1 MADRG
6 NICWIASYPKS
17 GNTWVRF
24 LACNL
29 LHGRQESASTL
40 NLLVPDVHELGPH
53 LVNSGYSGLVK
64 THFAFSSR
72 IPLAD
77 RTAAA
82 IYVVR
87 EPADVLISNYHYA
100 QRSGGA
106 TGSAVEFDD
115 YVDAFISNRGDP
127 RWIKLGMGSWEE
139 NVRSWLE
146 PRPSFPVLLLK
157 YEDLAADPTAGCLA
171 LARLIRPNSSTADV
185 AEAVSNSSFQRMRAI
200 EEADIQQRR
209 PGIFYKPY
217 LQESIDSGLRF
228 MRNGA
233 VGDGALRLSPEQRSR
248 LRSAF
253 RPLLAQLG
261 YSTG

>member
-1 MADRG
+1 MANSR
-6 NICWIASYPKS
+6 NILWIASYPKS

-40 NLLVPDVHELGPH
+40 NLLVPDVHELGSH
-53 LVNSGYSGLVK
+53 LVTSAYAGLVK

-82 IYVVR
+82 VYVVR
-87 EPADVLISNYHYA
+87 EPADVLISNFHYA
-100 QRSGGA
+100 RRSAGGPEGA
-106 TGSAVEFDD
+106 LAFDE
-115 YVDAFISNRGDP
+115 YVDAFIHHRGDP
-127 RWIKLGMGSWEE
+127 RWIQHGMGSWEE
-139 NVRSWLE
+139 NVRSWLDARH
-146 PRPSFPVLLLK
+146 PFPVLRLK
-157 YEDLAADPTAGCLA
+157 YEDMVADPTAGGLA
-171 LARLIRPNSSTADV
+171 LARLIRPNSSAADIH
-185 AEAVSNSSFQRMRAI
+185 EAVSNSSFQRMREI
-200 EEADIQQRR
+200 EEADIRRKR

-217 LQESIDSGLRF
+217 LQQSIDSGLRF

-233 VGDGALRLSPEQRSR
+233 VGDGAARLSPGQQAR

-261 YSTG
+261 YPTA

>member
-1 MADRG
+1 VSDRR
-6 NICWIASYPKS
+6 NIIWIASYPKS

-29 LHGRQESASTL
+29 LHGRQESASAL
-40 NLLVPDVHELGPH
+40 NLLVPDVHELGAH
-53 LVNSGYSGLVK
+53 LVNSTYAGLVK

-87 EPADVLISNYHYA
+87 EPADVLLSNYHYA
-100 QRSGGA
+100 RRSAGGA
-106 TGSAVEFDD
+106 DGGMPFDE
-115 YVDAFISNRGDP
+115 YVNAFIQSRGDP
-127 RWIKLGMGSWEE
+127 RWIELGMGSWEE

-146 PRPSFPVLLLK
+146 PRHPFPVLRFR
-157 YEDLAADPTAGCLA
+157 YEDMVANPAGGCLA
-171 LARLIRPNSSTADV
+171 LARLIRPNSSDADIR
-185 AEAVSNSSFQRMRAI
+185 AAVSNSSFERMREV
-200 EEADIQQRR
+200 EEADIREKK

-217 LQESIDSGLRF
+217 LQQSIDSGIRF
-228 MRNGA
+228 MRSGV
-233 VGDGALRLSPEQRSR
+233 VGDGVARLSEEQRAR

-253 RPLLAQLG
+253 RPLLVQLG
-261 YSTG
+261 YESG